1 MTPLSAILC
10 RDWVSWPG
18 CEASA
23 EAEFE
28 VAVEV
33 EFPSIQY
40 GPLLTLILSPACKV
54 TRGEAL

>member
-18 CEASA
+18 WKASA
-23 EAEFE
+23 E
-28 VAVEV
+28 VEV
-33 EFPSIQY
+33 EVEVEVPSIQY

>member
-23 EAEFE
+23 EVE
-28 VAVEV
+28 VEVVV

-40 GPLLTLILSPACKV
+40 GPLLTLIMSPACKV

>member
-10 RDWVSWPG
+10 RDWVSWLG
-18 CEASA
+18 WKASA
-23 EAEFE
+23 DVE